1 MICSH
6 IYLVIFEVFTVPL
19 LVPASNKDAGRPP
32 VECRGS
38 APKVFGTGRAW
49 FRGPS
54 VARRNHFGHG
64 FPGKKNPGRDGF
76 WHFYY
81 CFSSF
86 CVQETWAFD
95 VFMMTHKGAMQV
107 YIPFVQV

>member
-64 FPGKKNPGRDGF
+64 SPGKKILEEMGF
-76 WHFYY
+76 EIFTTV
-81 CFSSF
+81 SL
-86 CVQETWAFD
+86 
-95 VFMMTHKGAMQV
+95 VFVCKKPWLLMCL
-107 YIPFVQV
+107 